1 MGNRSFFNALHDR
14 EGDFLLATVLEGPA
28 QGERVLL
35 RNTAP
40 VWPEKL
46 PAFWGEHLPALAA
59 VTSSGILKSAGQRIF
74 VERFGAAPQLV
85 VCGGGHVGASVVRL
99 AKLLGLPVTALEDR
113 PEFAEE
119 LRQAGADAVLCLP
132 FAEGL
137 AQIPGGQET
146 YFVVVTRAHSCD
158 IACLR
163 SILQKPA
170 AYVGMMGSRKRAALV
185 HTQLAELG
193 LPQERI
199 DALHAPIGLSI
210 GAKTAQ
216 EIALSILAE
225 IVSVKNSRQQTE
237 GFSPALLAALEQQ
250 TAPAVLATIVGRHG
264 STPREEGSKML
275 VLPDGSAVGS
285 VGGGIMEYRTQQLA
299 RELLEP
305 GAAPCRLAAFTTEGA
320 SDAAAI
326 AACGGSMEV
335 FLQRLE
341 PDGGAMKR
349 ADLIV
354 VRGGG
359 DLATGGVHR
368 LWSAGLRV
376 LVLETA
382 HPAAIRRQV
391 SLCEAVYEGE
401 TAVEGM
407 RGIRV
412 ETLADA
418 DAVWAQNAVPI
429 LIDPT
434 GACLPQARPAVLV
447 DAIIAKK
454 NLGTTREMAPLT
466 IALGPGFSAG
476 QDVDVVVETKR
487 GHKLGRIIRE
497 GSAAPNSGVPGIIGG
512 YGAERVLHAQAA
524 GIFRNLHSIADFVE
538 AGEAVAEI
546 ETPDGQRLP
555 VVTQISGILRGLLRD
570 GYPVTKGFKVADV
583 DPRSA
588 ELENCFL
595 ISDKAR
601 CIAGSVLELITA
613 ACWN

>member
-40 VWPEKL
+40 VWPEEL

-85 VCGGGHVGASVVRL
+85 VCGGGHVGASVV
-99 AKLLGLPVTALEDR
+99 TALEDR

-119 LRQAGADAVLCLP
+119 QRQAGADAVLCLP

-199 DALHAPIGLSI
+199 DALYAPIGLSI

-250 TAPAVLATIVGRHG
+250 TAPVVLATIVGRHG

-341 PDGGAMKR
+341 P
-349 ADLIV
+349 
-354 VRGGG
+354 
-359 DLATGGVHR
+359 
-368 LWSAGLRV
+368 
-376 LVLETA
+376 E
-382 HPAAIRRQV
+382 
-391 SLCEAVYEGE
+391 E
-401 TAVEGM
+401 
-407 RGIRV
+407 
-412 ETLADA
+412 
-418 DAVWAQNAVPI
+418 
-429 LIDPT
+429 
-434 GACLPQARPAVLV
+434 
-447 DAIIAKK
+447 
-454 NLGTTREMAPLT
+454 
-466 IALGPGFSAG
+466 
-476 QDVDVVVETKR
+476 
-487 GHKLGRIIRE
+487 
-497 GSAAPNSGVPGIIGG
+497 
-512 YGAERVLHAQAA
+512 
-524 GIFRNLHSIADFVE
+524 
-538 AGEAVAEI
+538 
-546 ETPDGQRLP
+546 
-555 VVTQISGILRGLLRD
+555 
-570 GYPVTKGFKVADV
+570 
-583 DPRSA
+583 
-588 ELENCFL
+588 
-595 ISDKAR
+595 
-601 CIAGSVLELITA
+601 
-613 ACWN
+613 

>member
-1 MGNRSFFNALHDR
+1 MKIELDMYQTLAVAVLVLMLGK
-14 EGDFLLATVLEGPA
+14 FLRARVQVLERFCIP
-28 QGERVLL
+28 
-35 RNTAP
+35 AP
-40 VWPEKL
+40 VIGGVLFAIFTCVCYVTGVAEF
-46 PAFWGEHLPALAA
+46 AFDD
-59 VTSSGILKSAGQRIF
+59 ILKEVCMVMFFTSVGFQANLKVLKSGGRAMIVFLGVVIVLIVSQNF
-74 VERFGAAPQLV
+74 VA
-85 VCGGGHVGASVVRL
+85 VGL

-199 DALHAPIGLSI
+199 AALHAPIGLSI

-341 PDGGAMKR
+341 P
-349 ADLIV
+349 
-354 VRGGG
+354 
-359 DLATGGVHR
+359 
-368 LWSAGLRV
+368 
-376 LVLETA
+376 
-382 HPAAIRRQV
+382 
-391 SLCEAVYEGE
+391 EG
-401 TAVEGM
+401 
-407 RGIRV
+407 
-412 ETLADA
+412 
-418 DAVWAQNAVPI
+418 
-429 LIDPT
+429 
-434 GACLPQARPAVLV
+434 
-447 DAIIAKK
+447 
-454 NLGTTREMAPLT
+454 
-466 IALGPGFSAG
+466 
-476 QDVDVVVETKR
+476 
-487 GHKLGRIIRE
+487 
-497 GSAAPNSGVPGIIGG
+497 
-512 YGAERVLHAQAA
+512 
-524 GIFRNLHSIADFVE
+524 
-538 AGEAVAEI
+538 
-546 ETPDGQRLP
+546 
-555 VVTQISGILRGLLRD
+555 
-570 GYPVTKGFKVADV
+570 
-583 DPRSA
+583 
-588 ELENCFL
+588 
-595 ISDKAR
+595 
-601 CIAGSVLELITA
+601 
-613 ACWN
+613 

>member
-40 VWPEKL
+40 VWPEEL
-46 PAFWGEHLPALAA
+46 PAFWEKHLPALAA

-137 AQIPGGQET
+137 AQISGGQET

-250 TAPAVLATIVGRHG
+250 TTPAVLATIVGRHG

-335 FLQRLE
+335 FLQRVE
-341 PDGGAMKR
+341 P
-349 ADLIV
+349 
-354 VRGGG
+354 
-359 DLATGGVHR
+359 
-368 LWSAGLRV
+368 
-376 LVLETA
+376 
-382 HPAAIRRQV
+382 
-391 SLCEAVYEGE
+391 EG
-401 TAVEGM
+401 
-407 RGIRV
+407 
-412 ETLADA
+412 
-418 DAVWAQNAVPI
+418 
-429 LIDPT
+429 
-434 GACLPQARPAVLV
+434 
-447 DAIIAKK
+447 
-454 NLGTTREMAPLT
+454 
-466 IALGPGFSAG
+466 
-476 QDVDVVVETKR
+476 
-487 GHKLGRIIRE
+487 
-497 GSAAPNSGVPGIIGG
+497 
-512 YGAERVLHAQAA
+512 
-524 GIFRNLHSIADFVE
+524 
-538 AGEAVAEI
+538 
-546 ETPDGQRLP
+546 
-555 VVTQISGILRGLLRD
+555 
-570 GYPVTKGFKVADV
+570 
-583 DPRSA
+583 
-588 ELENCFL
+588 
-595 ISDKAR
+595 
-601 CIAGSVLELITA
+601 
-613 ACWN
+613 

>member
-46 PAFWGEHLPALAA
+46 PAFWREHLPALAA

-119 LRQAGADAVLCLP
+119 LRQAGADAALCLP

-237 GFSPALLAALEQQ
+237 GFSPALLA
-250 TAPAVLATIVGRHG
+250 TIVGRHG

-341 PDGGAMKR
+341 P
-349 ADLIV
+349 
-354 VRGGG
+354 
-359 DLATGGVHR
+359 
-368 LWSAGLRV
+368 
-376 LVLETA
+376 
-382 HPAAIRRQV
+382 
-391 SLCEAVYEGE
+391 EG
-401 TAVEGM
+401 
-407 RGIRV
+407 
-412 ETLADA
+412 
-418 DAVWAQNAVPI
+418 
-429 LIDPT
+429 
-434 GACLPQARPAVLV
+434 
-447 DAIIAKK
+447 
-454 NLGTTREMAPLT
+454 
-466 IALGPGFSAG
+466 
-476 QDVDVVVETKR
+476 
-487 GHKLGRIIRE
+487 
-497 GSAAPNSGVPGIIGG
+497 
-512 YGAERVLHAQAA
+512 
-524 GIFRNLHSIADFVE
+524 
-538 AGEAVAEI
+538 
-546 ETPDGQRLP
+546 
-555 VVTQISGILRGLLRD
+555 
-570 GYPVTKGFKVADV
+570 
-583 DPRSA
+583 
-588 ELENCFL
+588 
-595 ISDKAR
+595 
-601 CIAGSVLELITA
+601 
-613 ACWN
+613 

>member
-1 MGNRSFFNALHDR
+1 MRAKRPYIVLSFRTTVEAMAWEKHCEAEHIPGRLIPLPRELSAGCGLAWRMPPEDWPLWQSRIDPAAYDAAAEVEQSQIKENWMGNRSFFNALHDR

-40 VWPEKL
+40 AWPEEL

-132 FAEGL
+132 FVEGL
-137 AQIPGGQET
+137 AQIPGGQEA

-320 SDAAAI
+320 SDVAAI

-341 PDGGAMKR
+341 P
-349 ADLIV
+349 
-354 VRGGG
+354 
-359 DLATGGVHR
+359 
-368 LWSAGLRV
+368 
-376 LVLETA
+376 
-382 HPAAIRRQV
+382 
-391 SLCEAVYEGE
+391 EG
-401 TAVEGM
+401 
-407 RGIRV
+407 
-412 ETLADA
+412 
-418 DAVWAQNAVPI
+418 
-429 LIDPT
+429 
-434 GACLPQARPAVLV
+434 
-447 DAIIAKK
+447 
-454 NLGTTREMAPLT
+454 
-466 IALGPGFSAG
+466 
-476 QDVDVVVETKR
+476 
-487 GHKLGRIIRE
+487 
-497 GSAAPNSGVPGIIGG
+497 
-512 YGAERVLHAQAA
+512 
-524 GIFRNLHSIADFVE
+524 
-538 AGEAVAEI
+538 
-546 ETPDGQRLP
+546 
-555 VVTQISGILRGLLRD
+555 
-570 GYPVTKGFKVADV
+570 
-583 DPRSA
+583 
-588 ELENCFL
+588 
-595 ISDKAR
+595 
-601 CIAGSVLELITA
+601 
-613 ACWN
+613 

>member
-14 EGDFLLATVLEGPA
+14 EGDFLLATVLEGPS

-59 VTSSGILKSAGQRIF
+59 VTSSGILKSAGHRIF
-74 VERFGAAPQLV
+74 VERFGAAPRLV
-85 VCGGGHVGASVVRL
+85 VCGGGHVG
-99 AKLLGLPVTALEDR
+99 ALEDR

-132 FAEGL
+132 FTEGL

-341 PDGGAMKR
+341 P
-349 ADLIV
+349 
-354 VRGGG
+354 
-359 DLATGGVHR
+359 
-368 LWSAGLRV
+368 
-376 LVLETA
+376 
-382 HPAAIRRQV
+382 
-391 SLCEAVYEGE
+391 EG
-401 TAVEGM
+401 
-407 RGIRV
+407 
-412 ETLADA
+412 
-418 DAVWAQNAVPI
+418 
-429 LIDPT
+429 
-434 GACLPQARPAVLV
+434 
-447 DAIIAKK
+447 
-454 NLGTTREMAPLT
+454 
-466 IALGPGFSAG
+466 
-476 QDVDVVVETKR
+476 
-487 GHKLGRIIRE
+487 
-497 GSAAPNSGVPGIIGG
+497 
-512 YGAERVLHAQAA
+512 
-524 GIFRNLHSIADFVE
+524 
-538 AGEAVAEI
+538 
-546 ETPDGQRLP
+546 
-555 VVTQISGILRGLLRD
+555 
-570 GYPVTKGFKVADV
+570 
-583 DPRSA
+583 
-588 ELENCFL
+588 
-595 ISDKAR
+595 
-601 CIAGSVLELITA
+601 
-613 ACWN
+613 